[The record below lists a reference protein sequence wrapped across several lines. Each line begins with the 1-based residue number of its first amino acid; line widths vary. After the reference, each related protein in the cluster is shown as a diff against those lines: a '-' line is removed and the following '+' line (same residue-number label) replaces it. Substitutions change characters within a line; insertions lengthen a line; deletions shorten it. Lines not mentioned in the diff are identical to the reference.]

1 MNAAAGVAAGHVTPA
16 RALHRIRLIGTV
28 LLAALVALGGYRAPW
43 SDRLQAAVFDMH
55 QTFLPRQVHQLSATI
70 VEIDQRSLLA
80 LGQWPWPR
88 TLLAQLV
95 MRIHE
100 AQPAALALNILMPEA
115 DALSPEQLLARA
127 PIDDARLAAAL
138 RAAPSNDAALAAALA
153 EAQAVLVVAGTP
165 EPTGMTLRVAPVM
178 LAGDTAHGDRALQS
192 LVQHAGALTSLPQL
206 DAAAAGR
213 GLISADL
220 TRGVLRRVP
229 LVASVGGTPV
239 PTLAV
244 EMLRVAA
251 SAQALRL
258 TLRNGA
264 VRSVSIGRLQV
275 PTEADAA
282 VRIYFSAHRADR
294 FVSAVDVLR
303 GEVDASALK
312 GQLVLVGLTGV
323 GLMQYQDTSLG
334 ERMSG
339 SEIQAQ
345 LLENLIDGSL
355 LRRPGWAT
363 PVEALWL
370 LGAGA
375 LLLWVTPR
383 WKVAQSA
390 LALLACIVLPVLIG
404 LLLFRSHR
412 LLFDAATP
420 AIGLML
426 LYATLLALSL
436 SDSARQRKSLEGLV
450 LQQRESTARLAGEL
464 QAAQRIQTDALPPA
478 DLLHGDARV
487 DLFATLNP
495 AIEVG
500 GDMYDYFLLD
510 ADRLFL
516 LLGDVAGKG
525 LSASIFMAVSKALT
539 KSAMLRDPAADIGAV
554 MRVANREVSRD
565 NAESLFVSVFAAIL
579 DLRSG
584 RLDYCNAGHDNPFV
598 LGRAGIGLQRI
609 ADGDGPP
616 LCAVADYDYRGASR
630 QLGRG
635 EVLCL
640 MTDGVT
646 EALDLQGRL
655 YGHERVDALLS
666 GVAGGSARAVVEALH
681 ADVQAFAAGAAAA
694 DDLTILALRWHG
706 VAPIEAAAP

>member
-1 MNAAAGVAAGHVTPA
+1 MTR
-16 RALHRIRLIGTV
+16 RALRRIRLIGAA
-28 LLAALVALGGYRAPW
+28 LLAVLVGLTWMKAPW
-43 SDRLQAAVFDMH
+43 TDRLQAAVFDAH
-55 QTFLPRQVHQLSATI
+55 QTLAPRQVRELSATI
-70 VEIDQRSLLA
+70 VEIDQKSLLA

-95 MRIHE
+95 LRIHQ
-100 AQPAALALNILMPEA
+100 AQPAALALNILMPEP
-115 DALSPEQLLARA
+115 DALSPEQLLGRT
-127 PIDDARLAAAL
+127 PIDDMQLASAL
-138 RAAPSNDAALAAALA
+138 RAVPANDSVLAAALA
-153 EAQAVLVVAGTP
+153 QARAVLVVAGTP
-165 EPTGMTLRVAPVM
+165 EPTDMLLRAPPVM
-178 LAGDTAHGDRALQS
+178 LAGDVAEPGHRGSALRS
-192 LVQHAGALTSLPQL
+192 LTRYGGALTSLPQL
-206 DAAAAGR
+206 DAVAAGR

-220 TRGVLRRVP
+220 TRGVLRRIP
-229 LVASVGGTPV
+229 LVANIGGTPV
-239 PTLAV
+239 PTLAA
-244 EMLRVAA
+244 EMLRVA
-251 SAQALRL
+251 SGVPALRL
-258 TLRNGA
+258 TLADGA
-264 VRSVSIGRLQV
+264 VASVSIGRLQV
-275 PTEADAA
+275 PTEPDAA
-282 VRIYFSAHRADR
+282 VRIYFSTHRDDR

-303 GEVDASALK
+303 GKVDAAALK
-312 GQLVLVGLTGV
+312 GQLVLVGLTSV
-323 GLMQYQDTSLG
+323 GLMQYQDTPIG

-345 LLENLIDGSL
+345 LIENLIDGSL
-355 LRRPGWAT
+355 LRRPGWAV

-370 LGAGA
+370 LSAGA
-375 LLLWVTPR
+375 LLLWATPR

-390 LALLACIVLPVLIG
+390 LTLLGCIVLPVLIG
-404 LLLFRSHR
+404 VLLFRSHR

-420 AIGLML
+420 ALGLML

-450 LQQRESTARLAGEL
+450 LRQRERSARLAGEL
-464 QAAQRIQTDALPPA
+464 QAAQRIQNQALPPA
-478 DLLHGDARV
+478 DLLRGDARV
-487 DLFATLNP
+487 ELFATLNP

-584 RLDYCNAGHDNPFV
+584 KLDYCNAGHENPFV
-598 LGRAGIGLQRI
+598 LGGAGSAWRRI

-616 LCAVADYDYRGASR
+616 LCAVADYDYRAASR
-630 QLGRG
+630 QLARG
-635 EVLCL
+635 DVLCL

-646 EALDLQGRL
+646 EALDLHGRL
-655 YGHERVDALLS
+655 YGHERVEALLS
-666 GVAGGSARAVVEALH
+666 FASGGSARAVVEALH
-681 ADVQAFAAGAAAA
+681 RDVQAFVAGAPAA
-694 DDLTILALRWHG
+694 DDLTILALRWNG
-706 VAPIEAAAP
+706 AGSSGIAPA